1 MDCIDTKI
9 RRICGTVVKSIP
21 LRRIRKLWG
30 DDALCY
36 TPIQI
41 EPLSVIEE
49 PFTPLI
55 HVVERKEQFVNVLVT
70 GGAGFIGSHIVDAF
84 VERGDRVVVLDN
96 LSAGSTQNLNPE
108 AEFIEDDIT
117 DSALVRRIFREHKFE
132 IVNHHAAQLDIRKSV
147 ADPVFDAQ
155 QNILGTLNLLEAAKE
170 VGTVKRFMFASTG
183 GAIYGEQD
191 YFPADEKHPTRPISP
206 YGVAKRSIELYLHY
220 YHEVHG
226 IEYVAFR
233 YTNVYGPRQS
243 PHGEAGVVAI
253 FTEQLLNGEP
263 AIIHGDGTQTRDYV
277 YVGDVVRAH
286 LLALETL
293 KGSDIFNISTATETD
308 VNEIFKILSEL
319 TTNGKAQPKHGPAK
333 AGEQQR
339 SVCSY
344 DYTKRVLGW
353 QPEMKLTE
361 GLRETVDFFQR
372 K

>member
-1 MDCIDTKI
+1 
-9 RRICGTVVKSIP
+9 
-21 LRRIRKLWG
+21 
-30 DDALCY
+30 
-36 TPIQI
+36 
-41 EPLSVIEE
+41 
-49 PFTPLI
+49 
-55 HVVERKEQFVNVLVT
+55 VNVLIT

-84 VERGDRVVVLDN
+84 VSRGGRVVVLDN
-96 LSAGSTQNLNPE
+96 LSAGSTQNLNSK
-108 AEFIEDDIT
+108 AEFIKGDIT
-117 DSALVRRIFREHKFE
+117 DAALVRRMFREYKFE

-155 QNILGTLNLLEAAKE
+155 QNIIGTLNLLEAGREA
-170 VGTVKRFMFASTG
+170 GTVKRFMFASTG

-253 FTEQLLNGEP
+253 FTEQLLNGKQ
-263 AIIHGDGTQTRDYV
+263 AIIHGDGAQTRDYV

-286 LLALETL
+286 LLALDKL
-293 KGSDIFNISTATETD
+293 KTSDIFNISTGKETD

-319 TTNGKAQPKHGPAK
+319 TTNGEAKPKHGAAK

-344 DYTKRVLGW
+344 EHAERVLGW
-353 QPEMKLTE
+353 RPETALGD
-361 GLRETVDFFQR
+361 GLRETVNFFQR
-372 K
+372 KPELGKR

>member
-1 MDCIDTKI
+1 MNI
-9 RRICGTVVKSIP
+9 
-21 LRRIRKLWG
+21 
-30 DDALCY
+30 
-36 TPIQI
+36 
-41 EPLSVIEE
+41 
-49 PFTPLI
+49 
-55 HVVERKEQFVNVLVT
+55 LVT
-70 GGAGFIGSHIVDAF
+70 GGAGFIGSHLVDAF

-96 LSAGSTQNLNPE
+96 LSAGSRDNLNAS
-108 AEFIEDDIT
+108 AEFIEGDIT
-117 DSALVRRIFREHKFE
+117 DAALVRRLFREHRFE

-183 GAIYGEQD
+183 GAVYGEQV
-191 YFPADEKHPTRPISP
+191 YFPADEQHPTQPIAP

-220 YHEVHG
+220 YRAVHG

-253 FTEQLLNGEP
+253 FTEKLLKGEQ
-263 AIIHGDGTQTRDYV
+263 AVINGDGKQTRDYV

-286 LLALETL
+286 LLALEML
-293 KGSDIFNISTATETD
+293 KGSDIFNISTAKETD
-308 VNEIFKILSEL
+308 VNEIFKILSKL
-319 TTNGKAQPKHGPAK
+319 TTNGEATPQHGTAK

-344 DYTKRVLGW
+344 DHAKHVLGW
-353 QPEMKLTE
+353 QPKISLPE
-361 GLRETVDFFQR
+361 GLRETVTFFKR
-372 K
+372 NVF